1 MIQQH
6 VDYLIIGS
14 GIAGASCAYRL
25 AGTARIALIE
35 KEAQPG
41 YHSTGRSAA
50 MFMESYGTPTIQALT
65 RASRAFLESPPDGF
79 CDHPLLKDRGVLY
92 LASQGQEALLDDTF
106 RELQACGADVRLVSA
121 DYVRQQAPCV
131 KTGALIGA
139 IEEPDAKDIDVHALH
154 QGFLKG
160 ARKAGAELINNV
172 HVAEAR
178 RTGNSWQVTLSDG
191 TQLSAAS
198 IVNAA
203 GAWADDVA
211 KTFGIET
218 VGLQPKRRSAFTFK
232 VPDGI
237 DAEHWPAIV
246 DIGNTYYFKPDAG
259 QFLGSPA
266 NEDPAPPHDV
276 VPEELDIAIGID
288 RIQSATNLE
297 IRRPSH
303 VWAGLRTFAPDG
315 EFVVG
320 WEPGRPGFFWLAGQ
334 GGYGIQTCAAAS
346 LLAGNLA
353 RHQPL
358 APSLAACRVQPDIMS
373 PRRFRHGPAPDAP
386 PSTKGHSA

>member
-41 YHSTGRSAA
+41 YHATGRSAA

-92 LASQGQEALLDDTF
+92 LAAQGQEALLDDTL
-106 RELQACGADVRLVSA
+106 RDLQACGADVRLVSA
-121 DYVRQQAPCV
+121 DYVRQLAPCV
-131 KTGALIGA
+131 KTEALIGA
-139 IEEPDAKDIDVHALH
+139 IEEPGAKDIDVHALH

-160 ARKAGAELINNV
+160 TRKAGAELINNV
-172 HVAEAR
+172 HVAEVR
-178 RTGNSWQVTLSDG
+178 YTGNSWLVTLSDG

-198 IVNAA
+198 VVNAA

-232 VPDGI
+232 GPDGI

-259 QFLGSPA
+259 QLLGSPA

-288 RIQSATNLE
+288 RIQSATSME
-297 IRRPSH
+297 IRRPTH

-320 WEPGRPGFFWLAGQ
+320 REPGQPGFFWLAGQ
-334 GGYGIQTCAAAS
+334 GGYGIQTCVAAS
-346 LLAGNLA
+346 LLAANLA
-353 RHQPL
+353 RSEPL
-358 APSLAACRVQPDIMS
+358 APSLAACGIQPEIMS
-373 PRRFRHGPAPDAP
+373 PRRFRRGLASDATS
-386 PSTKGHSA
+386 STKGHSA